1 MSTASQYAIKAY
13 AKVGIETGTT
23 GASSHQLVLMLFEG
37 AMLAIS
43 DARNHM
49 LRADTAAKGLA
60 ISKAIT
66 IINDGLRASLDLKA
80 GGPLAQN
87 LYALYEYMGNR
98 LLFANL
104 NNETAVLDEVRHLLA
119 ELKEAWEAIGKPR
132 GQAVAPDQPRA
143 AMSAYN
149 RA

>member
-1 MSTASQYAIKAY
+1 
-13 AKVGIETGTT
+13 
-23 GASSHQLVLMLFEG
+23 
-37 AMLAIS
+37 
-43 DARNHM
+43 M
-49 LRADTAAKGLA
+49 LRADTAAKGKA

-66 IINDGLRASLDLKA
+66 IINDGLRASLDLKV

-104 NNETAVLDEVRHLLA
+104 KNDVAALDEVKHLLA
-119 ELKEAWEAIGKPR
+119 NLKEAWEAIGKPR
-132 GQAVAPDQPRA
+132 VQATAPDQRA
-143 AMSAYN
+143 AAPAYN